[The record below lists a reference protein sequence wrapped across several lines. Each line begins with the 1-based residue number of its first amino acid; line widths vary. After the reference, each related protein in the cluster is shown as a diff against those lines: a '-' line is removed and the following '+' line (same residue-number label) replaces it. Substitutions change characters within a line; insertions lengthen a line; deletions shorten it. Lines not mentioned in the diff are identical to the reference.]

1 MGKARFVNGN
11 EYVGQFRDGLFSSK
25 GQLTYKDIGDGAGPG
40 IYVGNFRGQKR
51 EGYGEMTWGN
61 SRGSNEGEI
70 YKGLWHNDRRIK
82 GWIRMADGTL
92 YDGEWKDDMMHGS
105 GRLTFKPE
113 TNGSKGIIY
122 EGRFVEGIQE
132 CEGKLIYPNGDL
144 YKGQIL

>member
-1 MGKARFVNGN
+1 
-11 EYVGQFRDGLFSSK
+11 
-25 GQLTYKDIGDGAGPG
+25 
-40 IYVGNFRGQKR
+40 
-51 EGYGEMTWGN
+51 MTWGN

-122 EGRFVEGIQE
+122 EGRFVEGI
-132 CEGKLIYPNGDL
+132 
-144 YKGQIL
+144 